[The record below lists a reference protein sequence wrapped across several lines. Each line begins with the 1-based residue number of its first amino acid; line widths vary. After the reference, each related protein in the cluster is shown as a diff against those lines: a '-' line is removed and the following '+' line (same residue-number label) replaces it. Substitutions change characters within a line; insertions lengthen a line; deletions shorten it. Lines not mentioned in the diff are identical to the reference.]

1 MHYNIIGYIGSLVL
15 IVSAFPQVYKCYK
28 EGHAVGISA
37 AMILMWILGMN
48 LMLLYVCIVY
58 PTSYV
63 LIGNYLINVI
73 ISLILFKY
81 KYFPRVKSDMSITKH
96 RE

>member
-1 MHYNIIGYIGSLVL
+1 MHCDVIGYVGSFIL

-28 EGHAVGISA
+28 EGNAVGLSA

-48 LMLLYVCIVY
+48 LMLLYVY
-58 PTSYV
+58 MTHPDSYV

-81 KYFPRVKSDMSITKH
+81 KYFPRVKSDMSINKH